1 MIQAVLPPFRK
12 PMSAPTPSAQVPE
25 YAQLADRLAA
35 SPLSP
40 TAAEAHG
47 MLCGLICAGSASA
60 AAVWIRELFPEAGR
74 DGPPDAMTRSA
85 LQAVAERTR
94 SEIEGPRLGFTPLLP
109 EEGRSL
115 RERAIGLYDWA
126 RGLFY
131 GLGVAG
137 LRRED
142 LSEEGREA
150 FADLADIT
158 RMDLDALEEGEENEA
173 ALAELQ
179 EFVWVAAM
187 LIFEER
193 GRSSGGVRVEG

>member
-1 MIQAVLPPFRK
+1 MPP
-12 PMSAPTPSAQVPE
+12 AQVPDHG
-25 YAQLADRLAA
+25 QLAERLAA

-47 MLCGLICAGSASA
+47 ILCGLICAGSAPA
-60 AAVWIRELFPEAGR
+60 GAVWVRELFPGSGR
-74 DGPPDAMTRSA
+74 EGPPDAETRAA
-85 LQAVAERTR
+85 LQALAEHTR
-94 SEIEGPRLGFTPLLP
+94 DEIEGPRLGFTPLLP
-109 EEGRSL
+109 EGCRSL
-115 RERAIGLYDWA
+115 PERATGLYDWA
-126 RGLFY
+126 RGFFY

-142 LSEEGREA
+142 LSEQGREA
-150 FADLADIT
+150 FADLEAIT

-193 GRSSGGVRVEG
+193 GRAAGGVRVEG